1 MSVVLSDLSFSFPN
15 GRVVLSGL
23 NAAFGPG
30 RTGLIGVN
38 GSGKSTLLRL
48 ITGELRPASGSVTVT
63 GEVGYLP
70 QDLTLDT
77 GASVASLL
85 GIAGALDAIAAI
97 EAGDVRPEL
106 FDAVGD
112 DWDVADRAQAW
123 LSRLGLGHVGLDD
136 RVRRLSGG
144 EAVVTALTALF
155 LRRPPVIVLDEP
167 TNNLDLD
174 ARRRLYAAVESWP
187 GVMLIVSHDRELL
200 ALMDQIAELT
210 APRGA
215 PGSPGGSLRMYGG
228 NLEAYEAQLATEQAA
243 ARRAV
248 AVAEAGVRREKRDL
262 MANQTKQARRDR
274 QGRAVA
280 ASGGLPRIVAFAR
293 KRAAQETAG
302 RSREIGL
309 ERVAAAEERLGE
321 AEEAV
326 RDDDTIKIALPGT
339 AVPAGRTVLTV
350 RGLDGAWLPWR
361 PAVEGGE
368 SSEEAALDE
377 LVVRGPERVALSGPN
392 GAGKTTLLRHITGE
406 LDYLPDGLT
415 VRLNGA
421 VGYLPQRL
429 DVLDE
434 SASVVENL
442 RAVAPAASVNEV
454 RAGLARFLFR
464 GTRADQPAGTLSG
477 GERFRAVLAALLLA
491 QPPPQLLL
499 LDEPTNNLDMA
510 SARQLSEALS
520 SYQGALLV
528 ASHDVPFLRSIG
540 ISRWLRLSRD
550 GRLRE
555 SAPSLALVAVVEPE
569 RLGQAAARFI
579 GVRRVLE
586 HDVLHAEFGVAAHCR
601 REFLGRP
608 FQVLVVDERRL
619 LLLEVGEPQADQ
631 RRDAHRRRVAAY
643 FVARG
648 LDGGQRPGH
657 RLGLTHVA
665 GVPQVGI
672 PRGQLDHARALG
684 SEQQRRSL
692 LTRTARHVLAVP
704 RLVVLPSEIDVPV
717 PQHRYEDLHGLF
729 ETARAMIEGQPERL
743 VLRLVPARAD
753 AQDQAPVAHLV
764 EGGGHLREDRRITE
778 GIAEHQGADLHPVCR
793 FRQRGQHGP
802 ALPDPRGRRTGAAV
816 HEMVGEPDAVKAIR
830 LRLLRELTDRL
841 VRTLVVGLAIVH
853 QVEHQP
859 DLHGGDANTGV

>member
-85 GIAGALDAIAAI
+85 GIAAAMDAIAAI

-136 RVRRLSGG
+136 RVGRLSGG
-144 EAVVTALTALF
+144 ETVLTALAALF

-210 APRGA
+210 GPRGA
-215 PGSPGGSLRMYGG
+215 PGSPGGSLRTYGG

-248 AVAEAGVRREKRDL
+248 STAEAGVRREKRDL

-274 QGRAVA
+274 QGRRLAE
-280 ASGGLPRIVAFAR
+280 SGSIPKIVASAR
-293 KRAAQETAG
+293 KRSAQETAG

-309 ERVAAAEERLGE
+309 ERVAAAEERLAE

-326 RDDDTIKIALPGT
+326 RDDDTIRIALPGT

-361 PAVEGGE
+361 PAVEAGE
-368 SSEEAALDE
+368 SSEEAAPGALDE

-392 GAGKTTLLRHITGE
+392 GAGKTTLLRYITRE
-406 LDYLPDGLT
+406 LAGLT
-415 VRLNGA
+415 VRLTGA

-429 DVLDE
+429 EVLDE
-434 SASVVENL
+434 SASVVENV

-520 SYQGALLV
+520 CYQGALLV

-555 SAPSLALVAVVEPE
+555 S
-569 RLGQAAARFI
+569 
-579 GVRRVLE
+579 
-586 HDVLHAEFGVAAHCR
+586 
-601 REFLGRP
+601 
-608 FQVLVVDERRL
+608 
-619 LLLEVGEPQADQ
+619 
-631 RRDAHRRRVAAY
+631 
-643 FVARG
+643 
-648 LDGGQRPGH
+648 
-657 RLGLTHVA
+657 
-665 GVPQVGI
+665 
-672 PRGQLDHARALG
+672 
-684 SEQQRRSL
+684 
-692 LTRTARHVLAVP
+692 
-704 RLVVLPSEIDVPV
+704 
-717 PQHRYEDLHGLF
+717 
-729 ETARAMIEGQPERL
+729 
-743 VLRLVPARAD
+743 
-753 AQDQAPVAHLV
+753 
-764 EGGGHLREDRRITE
+764 
-778 GIAEHQGADLHPVCR
+778 
-793 FRQRGQHGP
+793 
-802 ALPDPRGRRTGAAV
+802 DP
-816 HEMVGEPDAVKAIR
+816 
-830 LRLLRELTDRL
+830 L
-841 VRTLVVGLAIVH
+841 
-853 QVEHQP
+853 
-859 DLHGGDANTGV
+859 